1 MRWCVSIGAVLVAG
15 AMAAGDVAGI
25 AAPGPKSQQADT
37 KENGPSV
44 DVELVIAV
52 DVSYSM
58 DLDELA
64 VQREGYAQAIVS
76 KDFLQAMKTGPNRKV
91 AVTYFEWSASSDQKI
106 IIPWR
111 VVDGPESADA
121 VAAEIMKTPVRRGS
135 RTSIS
140 GAINFAMPLFEENPY
155 RGLRRVIDI
164 SGDGPNNNGAP
175 VTGARAAALEKG
187 ITINGLPIMVKE
199 PSYSM
204 MDIDDL
210 DLYYEDCVIGGPGSF
225 VVAIKDREKFKEAIR
240 TKLMLEVAGRT
251 PEQRIVPVAEN
262 ALSHRR
268 ENLARS
274 LGTLGV
280 ENVLFNKASHV
291 AFGPAMSDRGAFPTW
306 RSCLMPF
313 MGAKRK
319 LSALS
324 EYFEF

>member
-15 AMAAGDVAGI
+15 AIAGGDVAGI
-25 AAPGPKSQQADT
+25 AAPNSKSQPADS
-37 KENGPSV
+37 KDNLPSV
-44 DVELVIAV
+44 DIELVIAV

-76 KDFLQAMKTGPNRKV
+76 KEFLQALKTGPNRKL
-91 AVTYFEWSASSDQKI
+91 ALTYFEWSASSDQKI

-111 VVDGPESADA
+111 LIDGPEAADA

-175 VTGARAAALEKG
+175 VTDVRAAALEKG

-199 PSYSM
+199 PSYST
-204 MDIDDL
+204 MDIDNL

-225 VVAIKDREKFKEAIR
+225 VVAIKDRENFKEAIR
-240 TKLMLEVAGRT
+240 TKLILEVADRA
-251 PEQRIVPVAEN
+251 PERRVVPVAEKEPRVPC
-262 ALSHRR
+262 LIGERIWQ
-268 ENLARS
+268 
-274 LGTLGV
+274 
-280 ENVLFNKASHV
+280 
-291 AFGPAMSDRGAFPTW
+291 DRWG
-306 RSCLMPF
+306 R
-313 MGAKRK
+313 
-319 LSALS
+319 
-324 EYFEF
+324 